1 MKKDARPTLPGI
13 QLKVSQSMPTRAHNL
28 GFTLVELMITV
39 AILTIIAGIAI
50 PAYNSYIR
58 EARLNAANANIEPL
72 RIALEDH
79 WLDNGTYGVRSPQ
92 VWVPGGSNTLETGN
106 LAWQPDPGD
115 KNAFNYSVTS
125 TANSYTIS
133 VSHLE
138 LPSLPQTF
146 NKTLP

>member
-1 MKKDARPTLPGI
+1 MRHRSK
-13 QLKVSQSMPTRAHNL
+13 
-28 GFTLVELMITV
+28 GFTLIELMIAV

-50 PAYNSYIR
+50 PAYHGYIR
-58 EARLNAANANIEPL
+58 EARLNAATANIEPL

-115 KNAFNYSVTS
+115 KRAFSYSVTS
-125 TANSYTIS
+125 TANSYSIS